1 MSDPISRRRFR
12 RDRPASPVLVR
23 RATPHR
29 VHIPFQAWLIAFVI
43 WAGSLGLL
51 HRWDGGAATT
61 LVAGQLAPSSISAE
75 VDFIAEDSQRTQL
88 ARDAAAQA
96 VIPVFRVDP
105 GQLRMRDMTRIFDE
119 LNQSH
124 GRLAGGMA
132 PVEAVAPLGRLLGEL
147 GLKLDPAQVLHV
159 IPSNR
164 IETARTTLDA
174 VIAPLA
180 NRGILSTTDRVSGFG
195 GKASQG
201 RVALLLPGTEGLVPR
216 ALAELP
222 TVDEVRME
230 AFRRLMDEIPASSN
244 LWMVFLRHVVEPTVR
259 YEPDLT
265 RERMDNARKAVAPV
279 QVTFRRGTI
288 LVEAGERVTEA
299 SLATLQAHAQALEA
313 SLDVMSSLLGLI
325 GKGMLLAAILFA
337 LGGILVALRAP
348 VITQPSRLRL
358 AGVVSLGTLA
368 LANGLLYVGA
378 SYSFTLVQFTL
389 PFALAPLLI
398 TILSPG
404 ILAIATGFWVSA
416 CLAVMLDYNLPILAL
431 GMVVTSIAC
440 LTGVNLQRRASAIRC
455 GLLIGL
461 VQAVYAV
468 CVGLLNQQEVAS
480 LPGQVVVAFASGVIA
495 AYLAIQF
502 VPLLEA
508 AFRVT
513 SDLRLLQ
520 LTDLSHP
527 LLQRLSLEA
536 PGTYHHSLMVAN
548 LAQAAAAEV
557 GANDLLVRVAAYFH
571 DVGKLS
577 KPDFFIEN
585 VPYRENPHDDLAP
598 SMSTLVIISHVKEG
612 LGMAMRHK
620 LPQVILDGIQ
630 QHHGTSL
637 VSYFYHR
644 ALEQLKEQQPDPR
657 ATMSGTVE
665 EEQFRYPGPKPQTIE
680 MGILLLADTIEA
692 ASRSVQKPSP
702 GNIERMVNEL
712 VDDKARDGQLD
723 ECGITFSQLAAVR
736 RSFIFS
742 LNNMLHP
749 RIAYPREN
757 RPDQPADTVS
767 RRAGR
772 GAETVRVP
780 ASES

>member
-1 MSDPISRRRFR
+1 M
-12 RDRPASPVLVR
+12 
-23 RATPHR
+23 
-29 VHIPFQAWLIAFVI
+29 
-43 WAGSLGLL
+43 
-51 HRWDGGAATT
+51 
-61 LVAGQLAPSSISAE
+61 
-75 VDFIAEDSQRTQL
+75 
-88 ARDAAAQA
+88 
-96 VIPVFRVDP
+96 
-105 GQLRMRDMTRIFDE
+105 
-119 LNQSH
+119 
-124 GRLAGGMA
+124 
-132 PVEAVAPLGRLLGEL
+132 
-147 GLKLDPAQVLHV
+147 
-159 IPSNR
+159 
-164 IETARTTLDA
+164 
-174 VIAPLA
+174 
-180 NRGILSTTDRVSGFG
+180 
-195 GKASQG
+195 
-201 RVALLLPGTEGLVPR
+201 
-216 ALAELP
+216 
-222 TVDEVRME
+222 
-230 AFRRLMDEIPASSN
+230 
-244 LWMVFLRHVVEPTVR
+244 
-259 YEPDLT
+259 
-265 RERMDNARKAVAPV
+265 
-279 QVTFRRGTI
+279 
-288 LVEAGERVTEA
+288 
-299 SLATLQAHAQALEA
+299 
-313 SLDVMSSLLGLI
+313 
-325 GKGMLLAAILFA
+325 
-337 LGGILVALRAP
+337 
-348 VITQPSRLRL
+348 
-358 AGVVSLGTLA
+358 
-368 LANGLLYVGA
+368 
-378 SYSFTLVQFTL
+378 
-389 PFALAPLLI
+389 
-398 TILSPG
+398 
-404 ILAIATGFWVSA
+404 
-416 CLAVMLDYNLPILAL
+416 
-431 GMVVTSIAC
+431 
-440 LTGVNLQRRASAIRC
+440 
-455 GLLIGL
+455 
-461 VQAVYAV
+461 
-468 CVGLLNQQEVAS
+468 
-480 LPGQVVVAFASGVIA
+480 
-495 AYLAIQF
+495 
-502 VPLLEA
+502 PLLET

>member
-1 MSDPISRRRFR
+1 MNEPISKRRFR
-12 RDRPASPVLVR
+12 RDRTASPVLVR

-29 VHIPFQAWLIAFVI
+29 VHIPFQTWLIAFVI

-88 ARDAAAQA
+88 ARDAAVQA

-105 GQLRMRDMTRIFDE
+105 GQLRMRDMTRVFDE
-119 LNQSH
+119 LSQSH

-132 PVEAVAPLGRLLGEL
+132 AAEAVAPLGRLLGEI
-147 GLKLDPAQVLHV
+147 GIKLDPAQVLQF

-180 NRGILSTTDRVSGFG
+180 NRGIVTTTDRVSGFG
-195 GKASQG
+195 GKAAQG

-216 ALAELP
+216 LLAELP

-230 AFRRLMDEIPASSN
+230 AFRSLMDELPSSSN
-244 LWMVFLRHVVEPTVR
+244 LWMVFLRHVIEPTVR

-265 RERMDNARKAVAPV
+265 RERMENARKAVAPV
-279 QVTFRRGTI
+279 QVTFRRGT
-288 LVEAGERVTEA
+288 L
-299 SLATLQAHAQALEA
+299 LATLQAHAQAVEA
-313 SLDVMSSLLGLI
+313 SLDVTSSLLGLI
-325 GKGMLLAAILFA
+325 GKGMLLAAFLFA
-337 LGGILVALRAP
+337 LGGILVAMRAP
-348 VITQPSRLRL
+348 VIAQPSRLRL

-368 LANGLLYVGA
+368 LANGLLFFGA
-378 SYSFTLVQFTL
+378 KNAFTLVQFTL

-480 LPGQVVVAFASGVIA
+480 LPGQVGVAFASGVVA

-502 VPLLEA
+502 VPLLET

-657 ATMSGTVE
+657 ATLAGTVE

-723 ECGITFSQLAAVR
+723 DCGITFAQLAAVR

-772 GAETVRVP
+772 GAETLRVP